1 MNKSIEIKSEEAAES
16 RTQRKKA
23 YHSPK
28 MVEYGNVAKLTQGSS
43 GSVGDGAGMN
53 MPPCL

>member
-1 MNKSIEIKSEEAAES
+1 MNKSIEIKGEEAAEN

-43 GSVGDGAGMN
+43 GTVGDGTGMN

>member
-1 MNKSIEIKSEEAAES
+1 MNKSIEMKGEEIAES

-28 MVEYGNVAKLTQGSS
+28 MVEYGNVAKLTQGTS
-43 GSVGDGAGMN
+43 GTVGDGQGMQ
-53 MPPCL
+53 MAPCL